1 MILKNKILSIAAALT
16 LASSAYAGT
25 MPVAVVSDAPTTIAQ
40 QLKEVQEWAAQNAH
54 RALEAAKISK
64 DYVKFGYDAL
74 GILEEIK
81 KNLEDTIYD
90 RWFGGETG
98 KYARKAVEQCLP
110 ALPNFQWLLN
120 YSASWDLGCISNI
133 LVDAILKT
141 QAKEINQVKTDI
153 IGWVFGDEEQNV
165 NVKGGNRKAGQ
176 VVNTYHLYA
185 ENTPAL
191 ENVGFVTNKL
201 PTGAIGSNYGPDDNK
216 RSKEGENAGTVNA
229 LGKAGT
235 EAFASQRRMYFTTG
249 RTYTKEEEQD
259 IKQTVEQVTGDNVS
273 VDERNKIIAEF
284 EKKHPGIPLL
294 PFLTGAQDTQT
305 INGNNGDKYVL
316 GSSYIIVPGVEN
328 GGQENIVN
336 YSLNVLPQNDFSRKT
351 ASDLVKKTIDGI
363 KKSREVVEK
372 QNPSVSVSGYDPSN
386 LTEFMQKYINTATT
400 SLLAYQAGETAMISF
415 ENTQKGK
422 VEEAKNAKE
431 GEPKIDDREKI
442 AADMLQ
448 TRAIVSQLLIMN
460 QAIHSLHESIQGEI
474 AISTKENKEMI
485 IEILNKQDITNGILR
500 DLVGELKTL
509 NAIMSKK

>member
-1 MILKNKILSIAAALT
+1 MIKKTIISIAAALT

-141 QAKEINQVKTDI
+141 QAKEINQVKTDVV
-153 IGWVFGDEEQNV
+153 GWVFGDEEQNV
-165 NVKGGNRKAGQ
+165 NIKGSNRRAGQ
-176 VVNTYHLYA
+176 VVNTYYVNA
-185 ENTPAL
+185 EDKPYYSNM
-191 ENVGFVTNKL
+191 GFVSTPIFNGVESSSYAPDKNNEENRKN
-201 PTGAIGSNYGPDDNK
+201 TAKTQNTSNANVVRSTDAQSRIDITKGLTH
-216 RSKEGENAGTVNA
+216 SKEADADLKSLKERIN
-229 LGKAGT
+229 T
-235 EAFASQRRMYFTTG
+235 EEMTAEQQSQA
-249 RTYTKEEEQD
+249 
-259 IKQTVEQVTGDNVS
+259 IH
-273 VDERNKIIAEF
+273 EF
-284 EKKHPGIPLL
+284 QKKHKDVDPLPYL
-294 PFLTGAQDTQT
+294 VGKQNVQDSS
-305 INGNNGDKYVL
+305 GNNGEKYIL

-372 QNPSVSVSGYDPSN
+372 QNPSVSVSSYDPSN

-448 TRAIVSQLLIMN
+448 TRAIVSQLLILN
-460 QAIHSLHESIQGEI
+460 QAVHSMNESLQTEV
-474 AISTKENKEMI
+474 AISAKDNREVLV
-485 IEILNKQDITNGILR
+485 EILNKQDITNGILR
-500 DLVGELKTL
+500 DLVSEMKTL

>member
-1 MILKNKILSIAAALT
+1 MILKNKILSIATVLT
-16 LASSAYAGT
+16 LASSAYG
-25 MPVAVVSDAPTTIAQ
+25 MDEVGIVHDAPTTIAQ

-133 LVDAILKT
+133 LVDAILNT
-141 QAKEINQVKTDI
+141 QAKEINQAKTDV

-165 NVKGGNRKAGQ
+165 NIKGNNRRAGQ
-176 VVNTYHLYA
+176 VVNTYHLTA

-191 ENVGFVTNKL
+191 ENVGFVSNKIPL
-201 PTGAIGSNYGPDDNK
+201 GASGSNYAPDDNK
-216 RSKEGENAGTVNA
+216 RSKESENAATVGA
-229 LGKAGT
+229 LTKAGT
-235 EAFASQRRMYFTTG
+235 ESFASQQRIYSTTG
-249 RTYTKEEEQD
+249 RTYTNEEEKD
-259 IKQTVEQVTGDNVS
+259 IKQTVERITKDEMP
-273 VDERNKIIAEF
+273 VDERNKIIADF
-284 EKKHPGIPLL
+284 ENKHPSIPLM
-294 PFLTGAQDTQT
+294 PFITGKQGIQT
-305 INGNNGDKYVL
+305 ASGNNGEKYIL

-328 GGQENIVN
+328 SGQDNIVN
-336 YSLNVLPQNDFSRKT
+336 YSLNVLPENDYSRTT
-351 ASDLVKKTIDGI
+351 ARDLVKKTIDGI
-363 KKSREVVEK
+363 KKSKAVVQE
-372 QNPSVSVSGYDPSN
+372 QNPNVKASGFDPAN

-400 SLLAYQAGETAMISF
+400 SLLAYQTGEVAMISF

-422 VEEAKNAKE
+422 AEEAKNAKE

-460 QAIHSLHESIQGEI
+460 QAIHSLHESLQSEI
-474 AISTKENKEMI
+474 AISTKENKEI
-485 IEILNKQDITNGILR
+485 LVEILNKQDITNGILR